1 MLPQVVVE
9 GLLVLQQ
16 QGNHHDGELP
26 LDLGTSGNLTTLI
39 LAATAS
45 PDGFGRKSSPVR
57 LSGSL
62 IIRTT
67 ISL

>member
-1 MLPQVVVE
+1 LVRPLP
-9 GLLVLQQ
+9 LAVLDLRSVDI
-16 QGNHHDGELP
+16 DGELP